1 MSYVPSIFG
10 ASTVRIGYTR
20 AHQSGS
26 AAESLSTRS
35 TSSGDREAMV
45 AVRDALADVI
55 NALGESSRILAS
67 ARSSIVNAPATTSS
81 TSDTG
86 LSTEGTATT
95 LTSSEEV
102 NSTPTSFTPRGPGWD
117 KSVTSE
123 LTVGGV
129 YDGSEGDSD
138 LHVKVRRIWGDGEV
152 GEDWVQ
158 IQVKIDG
165 DTTYNGYLSPTYE
178 PGTEIDVGK
187 GMTIS
192 FSEGTL
198 KKDADAYT
206 DLYVSQDS
214 ALDPDAAF
222 SGVRNDHPE
231 LEEGYTIT
239 DGSFELNGETIAVNA
254 DDSLNDVLDRINAS
268 DAGVTAAY
276 DTNTEKITLTQE
288 TLGAEPTIE
297 FANDT
302 SGFVT
307 AMKLDTATGVPGQD
321 SEAEVVMADAAVF
334 ESVSSGSI
342 LVNGES
348 IAIDVDA
355 DTLDDV
361 ISRINASDAGVTAS
375 LSSDAQTFTITND
388 DNSAELV
395 LDSNG
400 TEFFAALNVAEDTYQ
415 PTIARGVTESRAEVV
430 GDAVASF
437 ADALNALFDRS
448 ENGLGDSTFLSSV
461 RNDVQIAVG
470 DVFNEDG
477 PRFRTDYGITF
488 DFREEADQVVSFNW
502 AARARLENLMRTGGR
517 GADVYGLFLGGNSS
531 VNLGMQEQLSQ
542 VLQSAQSDIDSLL
555 GPVGNYLDTFL

>member
-45 AVRDALADVI
+45 AVRDALVDVI
-55 NALGESSRILAS
+55 NSLGESSRVLAS
-67 ARSSIVNAPATTSS
+67 ARSSIVNGPATTSS

-95 LTSSEEV
+95 MTSTEEV
-102 NSTPTSFTPRGPGWD
+102 NATPTSFSPRGPGWD

-129 YDGSEGDSD
+129 YDGSQGDTN

-158 IQVKIDG
+158 IRVKID
-165 DTTYNGYLSPTYE
+165 DTTTYDGYLSPSYE

-198 KKDADAYT
+198 KRGADAYT
-206 DLYVSQDS
+206 DLYVSQD
-214 ALDPDAAF
+214 AEIDPDAAF
-222 SGVRNDHPE
+222 DGVRNAHPE
-231 LEEGYTIT
+231 LEDGYTIS

-254 DDSLNDVLDRINAS
+254 SDSLNDVLDRINAS

-276 DTNTEKITLTQE
+276 DAVTEKITLTQE
-288 TLGAEPTIE
+288 TLGSEPTIE

-307 AMKLDTATGVPGQD
+307 AMKLDTASPVAGAD
-321 SEAEVVMADAAVF
+321 NEAASVMAGVDEF
-334 ESVSSGSI
+334 SGVSSGSI
-342 LVNGES
+342 LINGES
-348 IAIDVDA
+348 IAIDVDS
-355 DTLDDV
+355 DSLNDV

-375 LSSDAQTFTITND
+375 LSADAQTFTITAD
-388 DNSAELV
+388 DNSADLV

-400 TEFFAALNVAEDTYQ
+400 TEFFAAVNVAEDTYE
-415 PTIARGVTESRAEVV
+415 PTIARGVTESRAEAV

-437 ADALNALFDRS
+437 ADTLNALFDRS
-448 ENGLGDSTFLSSV
+448 ANGLGDSTFLSSV
-461 RNDVQIAVG
+461 RNDVQIAIG

-488 DFREEADQVVSFNW
+488 DFREEADEVVSFNW
-502 AARARLENLMRTGGR
+502 AARARMENMLRTGGR
-517 GADVYGLFLGGNSS
+517 GADVYELFLGGTSAAAS
-531 VNLGMQEQLSQ
+531 GVDEELSQ

-555 GPVGNYLDTFL
+555 GPVGNYLDLWL